1 MDKNRQKF
9 DNFEKI
15 LLNFPLNPNKTEK
28 GRGRTVMS
36 INVRSPPRVDMIP
49 WFQALSSYSASTVS
63 NFNSTNF
70 PIMLFQT
77 TTKAE

>member
-1 MDKNRQKF
+1 
-9 DNFEKI
+9 
-15 LLNFPLNPNKTEK
+15 
-28 GRGRTVMS
+28 MS

-70 PIMLFQT
+70 PILFSFQAT
-77 TTKAE
+77 TEAE